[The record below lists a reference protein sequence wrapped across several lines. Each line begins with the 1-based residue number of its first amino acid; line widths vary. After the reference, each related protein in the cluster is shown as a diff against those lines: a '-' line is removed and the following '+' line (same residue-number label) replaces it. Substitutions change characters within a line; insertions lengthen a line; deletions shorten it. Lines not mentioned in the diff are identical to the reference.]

1 MNAFAQLYE
10 GRLEYA
16 RATPGSREW
25 WKAIRKMRSARR
37 QIRDALGALLDIA
50 CGIYQAAADTLA
62 SLADA
67 LSQMDFPDT

>member
-37 QIRDALGALLDIA
+37 QIRDAFSALLDIA
-50 CGIYQAAADTLA
+50 RGIYQAAADTLE

-67 LSQMDFPDT
+67 FPEMDILDT